1 MPRVDLQLT
10 NFTSGELSPRLLGR
24 TDLTRYFNGAGLIR
38 NFIVHPHGGLT
49 RRPGTYFCAEVKD
62 SNKFT
67 RVIPFEFSTV
77 EAYILELGNLY
88 VRFYANQGQIQSAG
102 VPYEVVGPWTEAQ
115 LVDLKFTQSAD
126 IIYVCHPD
134 VRPKQINRFS
144 DTNWTITNYAFQDG
158 PYLAMNTDAAK
169 TLASSVTAIGA
180 SGTLTAAGHTPF
192 AATDVGRLVRLRV
205 GSNWGW
211 GEITSFVSTTV
222 VNWIVRGTIGG
233 TGADPDWRLGA
244 WSDTTGWPAC
254 AGFYEERLCFGYT
267 DNRPSNVWGSTSGDF
282 TNHAPSAADGTVRDD
297 DALDFQIAD
306 DKVNAIRWI
315 SGGRDL
321 LVGTQGAEYL
331 ITGGPNSPLTPT
343 NLQVKRQTTYGSY
356 DAALPARLGSSVMFI
371 QRAGRKVRELAF
383 NFEVDG
389 YRAPDLTILSE
400 HISSSGFVDM
410 DYQQEPD
417 SILWHVRADGF
428 LVGMTFEKEQ
438 EVVAWHGHDIGG
450 TFGSGPAVV
459 ESIAVIP
466 DPTDSYNE
474 LWMVVA
480 RTINGATKRY
490 IEFMTGEFNSQN
502 GLVSAHFVD
511 SGLNGDGRVATTLL
525 LSDSTVGV
533 GRTFT
538 AGVASFVI
546 GDIGR
551 QIWANNGRAVITGF
565 TSSTVVTCEIILA
578 FDDVSYTADE
588 WGLASKTFGGLGH
601 LEGQTVAVLRDGAV
615 HPNVVVTGGQVT
627 LNAFTLRAVIGLPYT
642 SRLET
647 LPVEPRQGETIQA
660 KTKRIVKST
669 IRFHESLGAK
679 YGSLNEADK
688 LEVIPFRSGGDPMD
702 SPPPLFTGDKEI
714 SVPMGWDNRGEM
726 LLIQDQPLPMTVLM
740 IVHDTWWTG

>member
-1 MPRVDLQLT
+1 MPRVDLQVT
-10 NFTSGELSPRLLGR
+10 NFTSGELSPRLFGR
-24 TDLTRYFNGAGLIR
+24 TDLNRYFNGAGLIR
-38 NFIVHPHGGLT
+38 NFLVHPHGGLT
-49 RRPGTYFCAEVKD
+49 RRPGTYFCAEVKN
-62 SNKFT
+62 SLLFT
-67 RVIPFEFSTV
+67 RLIPFEFSTV
-77 EAYILELGNLY
+77 EAYVLELGNLY
-88 VRFYANQGQIQSAG
+88 VRFYANQGQIQSG
-102 VPYEVVGPWTEAQ
+102 GSPYEIVSPWSTSQ

-144 DTNWTITNYAFQDG
+144 DTNWTITNYEFKDG
-158 PYLAMNTDAAK
+158 PYLSANTDSTK
-169 TLASSVTAIGA
+169 TLTSSVTAVGA
-180 SGTLTAAGHTPF
+180 AGTLTATGHTPF
-192 AATDVGRLVRLRV
+192 AATDVGRLVRLKV

-211 GEITSFVSTTV
+211 GEITGFTSSTV
-222 VNWIVRGTIGG
+222 VNWTVKGVVGG
-233 TGADPDWRLGA
+233 TTASADWRLGA

-254 AGFYEERLCFGYT
+254 ASFYEERLCFGYT
-267 DNRPSNVWGSTSGDF
+267 DGQPSNVWGSTSGDF

-297 DALDFQIAD
+297 DALNFQIAD
-306 DKVNAIRWI
+306 DRVNAIRWI

-321 LVGTQGAEYL
+321 LIGTQGAEYL

-356 DAALPARLGSSVMFI
+356 AAALPQRLGASTMFI

-400 HISSSGFVDM
+400 HISKSGFVDV

-417 SILWHVRADGF
+417 SILWNVRADGF
-428 LVGMTFEKEQ
+428 LAGMTFEKEQ
-438 EVVAWHGHDIGG
+438 EVIAWHGHDIGG
-450 TFGSGPAVV
+450 TFGNGLAIV

-474 LWMVVA
+474 LWMIVA
-480 RTINGATKRY
+480 RTIDGQTKRY
-490 IEFMTGEFNSQN
+490 IEFMTGAFNSEN

-511 SGLNGDGRVATTLL
+511 SGLAGDGRVATTLL
-525 LSDSTVGV
+525 LSDTSVGV
-533 GRTFT
+533 GRTLT
-538 AGVASFVI
+538 AGAASFVV

-551 QIWANNGRAVITGF
+551 QIWAGNSRAVITGF
-565 TSSTVVTCEIILA
+565 TSDTVVTCEIILA
-578 FDDVSYTADE
+578 FESASYDADE
-588 WGLASKTFGGLGH
+588 WGLASRTFGGLDH
-601 LEGQTVAVLRDGAV
+601 LEGETVSVLKDGAV
-615 HPNVVVTGGQVT
+615 HPNVVVTGGEVT
-627 LNAFTLRAVIGLPYT
+627 LDSFALRAVIGLPYT

-647 LPVEPRQGETIQA
+647 LPVEPRQGETIQS

-669 IRFHESLGAK
+669 IRFHETLGAK

-702 SPPPLFTGDKEI
+702 SPPPLFTGDKEV

-726 LLIQDQPLPMTVLM
+726 LLTQDQPLPMTVLM
-740 IVHDTWWTG
+740 IVHDTWWTT